1 MAKISGKWKFN
12 DVLTLVGN
20 MWYVDYS
27 YSGTECYAL
36 TIGVAPPAI
45 NNLSLWYETK
55 NIGQVQ
61 VYMEGPGWL
70 GNYKTI
76 DFGVTEQTVD
86 DSFYEWLTANATK
99 VLTIA
104 DKLAIITANEQKV
117 YEAGLNKGGYAG
129 GYADGYEQGKKT
141 EYDAFWDR
149 FQQNGTLTYF
159 PNNTGVF
166 AAYYWGF
173 NNFYPKYD
181 IKPKNN
187 ASQLF
192 YNWNTSRGDP
202 AASLKQRLE
211 ECGVVLDTSQAT
223 NLNLIFAYCSGIT
236 EIPTIDCT
244 GLTEKSGGLFREC
257 GVNLKTI
264 EKIIV
269 KESVT
274 FANWFDN
281 DTGLTNI
288 VFDGVIGQ
296 DISFAQSTE
305 LSADSIINIIEH
317 LSLTAS
323 GKTLTLSKAAV
334 DKAFEES
341 EGANNGSQSREWEHW
356 IGTKQTWT
364 ISLV

>member
-1 MAKISGKWKFN
+1 MA
-12 DVLTLVGN
+12 
-20 MWYVDYS
+20 
-27 YSGTECYAL
+27 
-36 TIGVAPPAI
+36 
-45 NNLSLWYETK
+45 
-55 NIGQVQ
+55 
-61 VYMEGPGWL
+61 
-70 GNYKTI
+70 
-76 DFGVTEQTVD
+76 
-86 DSFYEWLTANATK
+86 
-99 VLTIA
+99 IA
-104 DKLAIITANEQKV
+104 DKLTQIAENDLSVYNSGKAIGRSEGYDSGYTE
-117 YEAGLNKGGYAG
+117 GLNKGGYA
-129 GYADGYEQGKKT
+129 DGYEEGKKA

-159 PNNTGVF
+159 PNNTGAF

-192 YNWNTSRGDP
+192 YNWNTDRGDP

-223 NLNLIFAYCSGIT
+223 NLNSIFAWCTGIT

-244 GLTEKSGGLFREC
+244 GLTTSCVSLFQEC
-257 GVNLKTI
+257 GWNLKTI

-274 FANWFDN
+274 FGKWFDN

-305 LSADSIINIIEH
+305 LSADSIRNIIEH
-317 LSLTAS
+317 LSDTAQ

-334 DKAFEES
+334 DKAFEEG
-341 EGANNGSQSREWEHW
+341 EGANNGSQSREWDYW
-356 IGTKQTWT
+356 YGSKQNWN
-364 ISLV
+364 IVLA